1 MQVISSLGSKKL
13 LPEEQVADLEAS
25 LANRDDNLPDSSTR
39 NEDTAAAVTG
49 EDPTRSS
56 LKLKKPNGVPRLD
69 TKQIE
74 LRLEEDRERHKRL
87 RESMWA
93 VSGKGDD
100 EFEKLWRETS
110 PVGEDDY
117 LEAQEQATER
127 DEAVRCAK
135 RAHQESLGPRP
146 TKMHILRT

>member
-1 MQVISSLGSKKL
+1 LQVISSLGSKKL
-13 LPEEQVADLEAS
+13 LPEDQVADLEAS
-25 LANRDDNLPDSSTR
+25 LANRDDNLPDASTR
-39 NEDTAAAVTG
+39 HEDTAAAV

-74 LRLEEDRERHKRL
+74 QRLEEDRERHKRL

-100 EFEKLWRETS
+100 EFDKLWRETS
-110 PVGEDDY
+110 PVAEDDY
-117 LEAQEQATER
+117 LEAQEQAAER
-127 DEAVRCAK
+127 DEAVKCAK
-135 RAHQESLGPRP
+135 RAHQESQLGPRP
-146 TKMHILRT
+146 TKMHIVRT